1 MTMEQRSP
9 VFSTLNFNILIRLT
23 VVGAIACV
31 ALAIILLNG
40 FKADALQSIEQQSN
54 EQIQRTAQMFMVSTV
69 KFNEEFTRETDVEK
83 KAIIHNNWIK
93 TIEAVDTA
101 VTHDFGK
108 DIPRVR
114 LFTDE
119 KALNL
124 TSFGKSITATQ
135 SDFEKG
141 AIEQFSQGNL
151 SAITTL
157 SDDYYKISI
166 PLMSNM
172 HDGCANCH
180 SIPTSAAKVLGGLSV
195 VTNIESKMAQAHGW
209 ALKMSGLVFVTL
221 AIVILIVYYFLYIN
235 VSRPIASLTKH
246 TQAMADRLKQGK
258 LSSWQDQAAKYEIG
272 LLSSNI
278 HTLHSVLYNVLTD
291 IKTQANEVDEHAKAT
306 LVIAQKAQNNI
317 FIQRSNIA
325 DISNAIDELAQVSQ
339 EVAEGANNT
348 TSTTQIMTQ
357 GITDSYEKMQD
368 TLQAIRLLSDNVEEA
383 NDVVGHLSQRSES
396 IGSIISTID
405 SIAEQTNLLA
415 LNAAIEAA
423 RAGDQGRGFAVV
435 ADEVRTL
442 AQRTQTATSEIN
454 QLVGELQSGSQQAS
468 IVMRSSSDKA
478 KGTVDNACQV
488 SESLQQ
494 VTQQIMTINQLNE
507 HIANAAD
514 QQSLTIVSLGKN
526 VIDIS
531 SMGSEILLG
540 AEETVTQ
547 TQELG
552 VISNKLD
559 SLIEIE

>member
-1 MTMEQRSP
+1 MAQGSSGL
-9 VFSTLNFNILIRLT
+9 STLNFNILIRLT
-23 VVGAIACV
+23 IVGVIACV
-31 ALAIILLNG
+31 VLAIILLNG
-40 FKADALQSIEQQSN
+40 FKTDALENIEQQSN

-69 KFNEEFTRETDVEK
+69 KFNEEFTRETDVKK

-124 TSFGKSITATQ
+124 TSFGKSVTATKDAFEQ
-135 SDFEKG
+135 S

-151 SAITTL
+151 TAITAL

-180 SIPTSAAKVLGGLSV
+180 SIPTSEAKVLGALSV
-195 VTNIESKMAQAHGW
+195 VTNIESKMTHAYHW
-209 ALKMSGLVFVTL
+209 ALKMSGLVFVIL
-221 AIVILIVYYFLYIN
+221 AIVIVIVYYFLYVN

-246 TQAMADRLKQGK
+246 TQVMADRLKQGK
-258 LSSWQDQAAKYEIG
+258 LGAWQDQAAKYEIG

-278 HTLHSVLYNVLTD
+278 HTLHSVLYSVLAN

-306 LVIAQKAQNNI
+306 LVIAEKAQQNI
-317 FIQRSNIA
+317 FNQRANIT
-325 DISNAIDELAQVSQ
+325 DISTAITELEQVSQ
-339 EVAEGANNT
+339 EVAQGANNT
-348 TSTTQIMTQ
+348 SSTTQLMTQ
-357 GITDSYEKMQD
+357 GITASHEKMQE
-368 TLQAIRLLSDNVEEA
+368 TLQAIRLLAQNVEEA
-383 NDVVGHLSQRSES
+383 NHVVGQLSQRSES
-396 IGSIISTID
+396 IGGIISTID

-423 RAGDQGRGFAVV
+423 RAGEQGRGFAVV

-454 QLVGELQSGSQQAS
+454 QLVGELQADSQQAS
-468 IVMRSSSDKA
+468 VVMISSSERT
-478 KGTVDNACQV
+478 KGTVDNAFQA
-488 SESLQQ
+488 SESLQK
-494 VTQQIMTINQLNE
+494 VTQQIMTINELNE
-507 HIANAAD
+507 HIANAAE

-526 VIDIS
+526 VTDIS
-531 SMGSEILLG
+531 SMSSEILLG

-552 VISNKLD
+552 VISKKLD

>member
-1 MTMEQRSP
+1 MEQRSLG
-9 VFSTLNFNILIRLT
+9 FSTLNFNILMRLT
-23 VVGAIACV
+23 MVGVIACIV
-31 ALAIILLNG
+31 LAIILLNG

-69 KFNEEFTRETDVEK
+69 KFNDEFTRETDADK
-83 KAIIHNNWIK
+83 KAIIHRNWIK

-101 VTHDFGK
+101 VTHDFGG

-124 TSFGKSITATQ
+124 TSFGKSVTATQ
-135 SDFEKG
+135 TAFERG
-141 AIEQFSQGNL
+141 AIEQFSQGKL

-166 PLMSNM
+166 PLMSDM

-180 SIPTSAAKVLGGLSV
+180 SIPTSVAKVLGGLSV
-195 VTNIESKMAQAHGW
+195 VTNIKSKMAQAHGW
-209 ALKMSGLVFVTL
+209 ALKMSGLVFVIF
-221 AIVILIVYYFLYIN
+221 AIVIAIVYYFLYHN

-258 LSSWQDQAAKYEIG
+258 LAAWQGQEAKYEIG

-278 HTLHSVLYNVLTD
+278 QTLHRVLYNVLTD
-291 IKTQANEVDEHAKAT
+291 IKTQASDVDEHAKTT
-306 LVIAQKAQNNI
+306 LVIAEKAQKNI
-317 FIQRSNIA
+317 FTQRANIT
-325 DISNAIDELAQVSQ
+325 DISNAIAELEQVSSD
-339 EVAEGANNT
+339 VAVGANNT
-348 TSTTQIMTQ
+348 TSTTQVMTQ
-357 GITDSYEKMQD
+357 GITDSYEKMQE
-368 TLQAIRLLSDNVEEA
+368 TLKAIHFLSDNVQEA
-383 NDVVGHLSQRSES
+383 NEVVGHLSQRSES

-423 RAGDQGRGFAVV
+423 RAGEQGRGFAVV

-442 AQRTQTATSEIN
+442 AQRTQTATREIN
-454 QLVGELQSGSQQAS
+454 QLVGDLQTGSQQAS
-468 IVMRSSSDKA
+468 VVMKNSSEKA
-478 KGTVDNACQV
+478 KDTVDNASQA

-494 VTQQIMTINQLNE
+494 VTKQITTINELNE
-507 HIANAAD
+507 RITNATD
-514 QQSLTIVSLGKN
+514 QQSLTITSLAEN
-526 VIDIS
+526 VADIS
-531 SMGSEILLG
+531 LISSEVLSG

-547 TQELG
+547 AQKLG

-559 SLIEIE
+559 NLIAIE